1 MSASTIMADSGPQSY
16 GAVNRPKLVVTAE
29 GKKLDERL
37 DQHEKCV
44 PEVLPIVLLLV
55 LIEAL

>member
-1 MSASTIMADSGPQSY
+1 MCAATTMADSGPQTY

-44 PEVLPIVLLLV
+44 PECLLFFFWC
-55 LIEAL
+55 

>member
-1 MSASTIMADSGPQSY
+1 MADSGPQSY

-44 PEVLPIVLLLV
+44 PKLPIVLLSV
-55 LIEAL
+55 LIEASQL